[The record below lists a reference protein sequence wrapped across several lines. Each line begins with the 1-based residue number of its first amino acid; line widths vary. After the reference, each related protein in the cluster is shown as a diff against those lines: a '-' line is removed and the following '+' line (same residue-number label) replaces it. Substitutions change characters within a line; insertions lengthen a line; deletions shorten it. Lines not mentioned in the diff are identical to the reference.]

1 MERNIDR
8 NLRMA
13 RREVRRFFGGS
24 RRIAGEAVFIFAMI
38 IVSTVYFATERGLI
52 ILVGILAVAALIFFI
67 LERVFGVYLW
77 RTPRHE
83 FFRINGQVKGRA
95 ELAGDI
101 EKTPETLRKMV
112 LDLESLDATAS
123 EPLTTRDFAL
133 QLISEGSPRRRRG
146 S

>member
-38 IVSTVYFATERGLI
+38 IISTVYFATERGLI

-77 RTPRHE
+77 RRPRHE
-83 FFRINGQVKGRA
+83 FFRHKRA
-95 ELAGDI
+95 NEAPPRIGWRY
-101 EKTPETLRKMV
+101 RKN
-112 LDLESLDATAS
+112 SRNRK
-123 EPLTTRDFAL
+123 P
-133 QLISEGSPRRRRG
+133 
-146 S
+146 

>member
-24 RRIAGEAVFIFAMI
+24 RRIAGEAVFIVAMI

-77 RTPRHE
+77 GRPLLPSFEGRHPPVVSTGCCGFRSCKAISPSPSAARQPMQIPAKPLAVRLWWIPVPR
-83 FFRINGQVKGRA
+83 Q
-95 ELAGDI
+95 
-101 EKTPETLRKMV
+101 
-112 LDLESLDATAS
+112 
-123 EPLTTRDFAL
+123 TR
-133 QLISEGSPRRRRG
+133 
-146 S
+146 

>member
-13 RREVRRFFGGS
+13 RREVRRFFGVG
-24 RRIAGEAVFIFAMI
+24 RRIAGEAVFIIAMI

-77 RTPRHE
+77 RRPRHE
-83 FFRINGQVKGRA
+83 FFLHKRG
-95 ELAGDI
+95 
-101 EKTPETLRKMV
+101 
-112 LDLESLDATAS
+112 S
-123 EPLTTRDFAL
+123 EA
-133 QLISEGSPRRRRG
+133 PRRIGWRYRKNSG
-146 S
+146 NPAKNGPRPRKP